1 MRGLITSLPT
11 SAWFHSLPVSL
22 LTQAPSHG
30 TQYWRRTPKWGENTK
45 SLSCCCLPSCCISLF
60 LSLATHC
67 ESGWGVQ
74 PPSLGST
81 VWSHTANNFFLR
93 SWTTCKGW
101 FRMLNLGRVFFI
113 IPKRRGI
120 FIIIGKLSSLL
131 MGGERGIGCPCGNGK
146 HHWQPVTNEYA
157 QHLQLT
163 CFACLGSH
171 ASKLAVWKFQWPT
184 AVIPGVLL
192 QVFFSELFFI
202 LEWSYL
208 PPLIL
213 CFPGSL
219 APGLNKSLFHQCKA
233 GPWAPLHHA
242 LLLLHSS
249 GSWQDTALSLW
260 KEVKGFVLHSGY
272 ACCESEIYQG
282 ILWRQY
288 SSHMAFTSN
297 KKCLQAK

>member
-1 MRGLITSLPT
+1 MVLNIGAELLNEEKIPNHCLAAACPPAVFPCFSPLPHT
-11 SAWFHSLPVSL
+11 
-22 LTQAPSHG
+22 
-30 TQYWRRTPKWGENTK
+30 
-45 SLSCCCLPSCCISLF
+45 
-60 LSLATHC
+60 
-67 ESGWGVQ
+67 ESGWEVQ

-81 VWSHTANNFFLR
+81 VWSYTANKFFLR

-101 FRMLNLGRVFFI
+101 FCILNLGRVFFI
-113 IPKRRGI
+113 IPTRRGI

-131 MGGERGIGCPCGNGK
+131 MGGQRGIGCPCGNRK

-163 CFACLGSH
+163 CFACLGPH

-242 LLLLHSS
+242 LLLLHSP
-249 GSWQDTALSLW
+249 GRTLLFRFGRKLKALSSIVDMPAVSLRST
-260 KEVKGFVLHSGY
+260 KGY
-272 ACCESEIYQG
+272 SEGSTPYIWHLQV
-282 ILWRQY
+282 IRNAFRQ
-288 SSHMAFTSN
+288 N
-297 KKCLQAK
+297 NC